1 MEYAIWCPEWGLP
14 EDAADKYAGRAG
26 GRGQGVGPGAGT

>member
-14 EDAADKYAGRAG
+14 EDAADKYAG
-26 GRGQGVGPGAGT
+26 GVEAEGAN